1 MNKNQNDM
9 NTIGAIK
16 MESPKEEPATEYRN
30 AMGMLVN
37 LLTTKKI
44 IPPSATVSEAIALLL
59 EENAAAEQ
67 VCKDARAYAKT
78 REVARKSIPVFDE
91 YKKVV
96 SEDLDRALDIY
107 YWLNGR
113 DYPNS
118 RLKSPDADTGR
129 EEKEAGSDKGK

>member
-1 MNKNQNDM
+1 M
-9 NTIGAIK
+9 NTIVAIK
-16 MESPKEEPATEYRN
+16 IESPKGEPATEYRN

-37 LLTTKKI
+37 LKATKKI
-44 IPPSATVSEAIALLL
+44 IPPSATVSEAIALLH

-96 SEDLDRALDIY
+96 SEDLERALEIY
-107 YWLNGR
+107 FWLNGQEYHGSTAKAL
-113 DYPNS
+113 DKNPGGV
-118 RLKSPDADTGR
+118 A
-129 EEKEAGSDKGK
+129 KENGSDAGKEDT